1 MLVRVIA
8 ACSSFAAMAVY
19 ALLNIWMGLDTA
31 ILLAVGLAVARLSLP
46 LMARLSVRLAPR
58 SSGSIREGVISNRFR
73 WKAVPGYLA
82 SLAAIG
88 FVIWAGHSAGTFGWR
103 NSSVSPA
110 LVLGAGIF
118 FLVWTRRIQVRR
130 IPAARPSMGRK
141 KPPREEATTAVIV
154 VHGIGSKKAG
164 GPLKSLAD
172 PIEQF
177 LYRQAPGKVL
187 VRHQAAAE
195 TQPPSVEFL
204 YERRERRSNIKQRVV
219 MTEVLW
225 ARSAR
230 RPGGL
235 KTAGWVLWT
244 LPMLMIMILAPDRR
258 DVQATSFM
266 RLAYRIAFPLIFIL
280 SVLQPGIRFW
290 TLGAVGILI
299 VTTIFRRTNLLGDVE
314 VAATSDAEVRT
325 ITASINS
332 AIDSALEEASRVVV
346 VGHSQG
352 GYLSYQALQERA
364 PAGREENIHLVGIG
378 SGLKPIW
385 LLRTFSD
392 WRSIALMWLLITG
405 GLAMF
410 LALAPVFL
418 GLLQYERPH
427 LVDWMSRAAQSLTDI
442 SSRSPFRP
450 APVTWRLLLP
460 WSAQNPWAAVP
471 DYWQIGLFAAGMA
484 LIFLVNT
491 KAGPLVGLRY
501 GGKLKHPPAARK
513 WTEITSSVDS
523 VWPAGL
529 PWHTGSERLEQPQP
543 GKRPA

>member
-1 MLVRVIA
+1 MPPEDLPWNTRMLVRVIA

-225 ARSAR
+225 ARSAPP
-230 RPGGL
+230 PG
-235 KTAGWVLWT
+235 
-244 LPMLMIMILAPDRR
+244 R
-258 DVQATSFM
+258 
-266 RLAYRIAFPLIFIL
+266 
-280 SVLQPGIRFW
+280 
-290 TLGAVGILI
+290 
-299 VTTIFRRTNLLGDVE
+299 
-314 VAATSDAEVRT
+314 
-325 ITASINS
+325 
-332 AIDSALEEASRVVV
+332 
-346 VGHSQG
+346 SQD
-352 GYLSYQALQERA
+352 
-364 PAGREENIHLVGIG
+364 
-378 SGLKPIW
+378 SGL
-385 LLRTFSD
+385 
-392 WRSIALMWLLITG
+392 G
-405 GLAMF
+405 
-410 LALAPVFL
+410 PVDVAHANDHDP
-418 GLLQYERPH
+418 R
-427 LVDWMSRAAQSLTDI
+427 
-442 SSRSPFRP
+442 SRSP
-450 APVTWRLLLP
+450 
-460 WSAQNPWAAVP
+460 
-471 DYWQIGLFAAGMA
+471 
-484 LIFLVNT
+484 
-491 KAGPLVGLRY
+491 
-501 GGKLKHPPAARK
+501 
-513 WTEITSSVDS
+513 
-523 VWPAGL
+523 
-529 PWHTGSERLEQPQP
+529 
-543 GKRPA
+543 